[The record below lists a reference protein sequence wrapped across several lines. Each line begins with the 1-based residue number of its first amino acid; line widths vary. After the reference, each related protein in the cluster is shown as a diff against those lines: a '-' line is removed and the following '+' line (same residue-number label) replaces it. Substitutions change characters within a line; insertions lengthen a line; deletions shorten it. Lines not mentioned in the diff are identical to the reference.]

1 MQRINTSQNQLTS
14 TILHR
19 CLLVSLRIASD
30 TSFNK
35 DSISLA
41 SLLTVTKTGVHMIQ
55 VSVTSTE
62 VRNQSGNAK
71 ASGKPYSLNF
81 QTVYVHT
88 YGRDGKKNPYP
99 EKTEIILE
107 KNEQGAALFYPA
119 GEYTLAPESF
129 YVDRSGNLAVSPRLT
144 KLVPAAAAAKV

>member
-1 MQRINTSQNQLTS
+1 
-14 TILHR
+14 
-19 CLLVSLRIASD
+19 
-30 TSFNK
+30 
-35 DSISLA
+35 
-41 SLLTVTKTGVHMIQ
+41 MIQ

-71 ASGKPYSLNF
+71 ASGKAYSLNF

-107 KNEQGAALFYPA
+107 KNEQGAALFYPV
-119 GEYTLAPESF
+119 GEYTLNLDSI

>member
-1 MQRINTSQNQLTS
+1 
-14 TILHR
+14 
-19 CLLVSLRIASD
+19 
-30 TSFNK
+30 
-35 DSISLA
+35 
-41 SLLTVTKTGVHMIQ
+41 MIQ

-71 ASGKPYSLNF
+71 ATGKAYSLNF

-88 YGRDGKKNPYP
+88 HARDGKKNPYP

-107 KNEQGAALFYPA
+107 KNEQGAALFYPV

-129 YVDRSGNLAVSPRLT
+129 YVDRSGNLAVSPRL
-144 KLVPAAAAAKV
+144 VPIKPAPRAAA